1 MPYLLNVGIGDLIF
15 GISIFYSYIATS
27 FLYLP
32 QKNDWIDVDRYMYKG
47 SYLNQDVA
55 IKVLKDEHQ
64 VFYLLVIVWRL
75 LVEKKS
81 MRDNFKTIQEKMV
94 IAMEKIVSMTLE
106 SLQ

>member
-1 MPYLLNVGIGDLIF
+1 
-15 GISIFYSYIATS
+15 
-27 FLYLP
+27 
-32 QKNDWIDVDRYMYKG
+32 MYKG

-75 LVEKKS
+75 LVEEKS
-81 MRDNFKTIQEKMV
+81 MRGNFKTIQEKMV
-94 IAMEKIVSMTLE
+94 IVMEKIVSMTLE